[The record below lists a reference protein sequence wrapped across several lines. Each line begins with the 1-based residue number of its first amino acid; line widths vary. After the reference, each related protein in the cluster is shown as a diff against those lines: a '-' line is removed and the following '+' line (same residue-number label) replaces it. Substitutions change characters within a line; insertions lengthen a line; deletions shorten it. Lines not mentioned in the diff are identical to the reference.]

1 MKILSITCC
10 SLMIVMGSHNKST
23 AARKQATPRP
33 FVCHSK
39 KAGDTSSICMAA
51 PPGQANKRMAVDI
64 HPIGL
69 EELQQIRL
77 PASVQRKVFQIALRV
92 AKRLDKYEGKPTGC
106 QLVLGC
112 PSMKEIAKSMDD
124 PEEPQS
130 SLLGKLLKD
139 SEIEGMLREEFSRD
153 GGILIDGHS
162 GEILATRS
170 IFFPQKSDLV
180 FAGHGTRHNYP
191 VHVAASMECVIIVRS
206 QDGYISVLSSEHL
219 RKQECTP
226 KCFRLNVEDEPR
238 QKEILMRRTPLVRV
252 KRDSTGSEKLV
263 VPEEA
268 AILRTLP
275 PPIRVAGFVGPG
287 RTGKSTLAGAV
298 AHTKSLF
305 PSAKTTKAVTEGIDA
320 AAMKHPDGGSL
331 ILLDCEGFDNPLA
344 PSRTEIVNL
353 CSLVCGLIVSVDFD
367 RLDDSQLSSLEQL
380 SACREVLLSNAKGSA
395 LMPPPPDLLVV
406 VNGSRFHDLYTDRT
420 LEEALGYDEP
430 GQTETGRHQTRA
442 VIRKSFPNRK
452 FLSVPCLKETN
463 YDQSIVK
470 LRREVHKCLRLT
482 CDQQPFDGQM
492 FLNLVHR
499 AVDGI
504 NAAEPLHPG
513 SVYDFVLREHFG
525 KLIQQAHAE
534 FKRELPA
541 DGPYQHHLVFQP
553 EKLLEKLPEQCRKD
567 AKEKMKYYFDV
578 VELNNDRKGETIQ
591 NIECQERV
599 IRGKPTCHEV
609 PRPEAIIGGAAGGAG
624 VAVIT
629 GGGAVLAAG
638 ATLTA
643 PVVAPL
649 FAVYAI
655 GGAVTGGWTATTYKK
670 YKRIVKCM
678 KERRI
683 VNQKVNG
690 SHDYGKWEMV
700 EEWTEEDFT

>member
-1 MKILSITCC
+1 MT
-10 SLMIVMGSHNKST
+10 VTGSHNKS
-23 AARKQATPRP
+23 AASRKQATPRP

-39 KAGDTSSICMAA
+39 KAGDTSSIRMAA
-51 PPGQANKRMAVDI
+51 PPGQANKCMAVDI

-77 PASVQRKVFQIALRV
+77 PASVQPSVFQSALRV
-92 AKRLDKYEGKPTGC
+92 AKLFDKYEGKPTGC

-170 IFFPQKSDLV
+170 TFFPGKSDFV
-180 FAGHGTRHNYP
+180 FAGHGTRHNYSLD
-191 VHVAASMECVIIVRS
+191 VAASRQCAVIVRS

-219 RKQECTP
+219 QKQECTP
-226 KCFRLNVEDEPR
+226 QCFRLNVEDEPR
-238 QKEILMRRTPLVRV
+238 QNEILMRRTPLVRF

-275 PPIRVAGFVGPG
+275 SPIGVAAFVGPG
-287 RTGKSTLAGAV
+287 RTGKSALAGAV

-367 RLDDSQLSSLEQL
+367 RLDDAQLSSLAQL
-380 SACREVLLSNAKGSA
+380 SASREVLLSNAKGSG

-406 VNGSRFHDLYTDRT
+406 VNGSRFHDMYTDRT

-442 VIRKSFPNRK
+442 VIRKSFPNRT
-452 FLSVPCLKETN
+452 FLSVPCLTETN

-499 AVDGI
+499 AVVGI

-513 SVYDFVLREHFG
+513 SVYDLVLREHFG
-525 KLIQQAHAE
+525 KLSQQALAE

-541 DGPYQHHLVFQP
+541 DGPYQRDLVFQP
-553 EKLLEKLPEQCRKD
+553 DKLLEELPEQCRKD
-567 AKEKMKYYFDV
+567 AKEKLKYYFDV
-578 VELNNDRKGETIQ
+578 VKLNNDRKGKMIQ
-591 NIECQERV
+591 NRECQERV
-599 IRGKPTCHEV
+599 IREKPTFHEV
-609 PRPEAIIGGAAGGAG
+609 PRPKVIIGGAAGGAG
-624 VAVIT
+624 AAVIGA
-629 GGGAVLAAG
+629 GGVALAVG
-638 ATLTA
+638 ATVAA

-649 FAVYAI
+649 FAAFAFS
-655 GGAVTGGWTATTYKK
+655 GGIAGGWQATAYKK
-670 YKRIVKCM
+670 YKKVVKCK

-690 SHDYGKWEMV
+690 SRDYGNWEMV
-700 EEWTEEDFT
+700 EEWTDEDFTDSKD